1 MNARRFASTAP
12 QRIVAD
18 RRLAALARA
27 MGPALADALADPLV
41 VEVLV
46 NADGRV
52 RVDRIGA
59 GIEATN
65 VWLTSGERETAV
77 RLLAAEARITVTE
90 DQPYLAA
97 TLPGSGAR
105 VQAMIPPL
113 VAAPTLAIRKRPSA
127 IFTLADYVRDRIAD
141 PAQAEALRRAIRER
155 HNIVVAGGTGSGKT
169 TLLNALLAEA
179 EFASA
184 RIIILEDTAELQC
197 AGADVVQL
205 LTKRAAPQVTMRD
218 LVQMTLRL
226 RPDRI
231 VVGEVRDA
239 AALEVLKAWNTG
251 HPGGLLTIHANSAAD
266 ALMRLEDLC
275 IEAGL
280 TSPQRLIRSAVDT
293 VVFMA
298 RTPEGRRIEE
308 IAQLRA
314 PRTLSCRAARAN
326 TDSTFE
332 ETSA

>member
-1 MNARRFASTAP
+1 MSSTLRAPTQAR
-12 QRIVAD
+12 VAE
-18 RRLAALARA
+18 RRLASLARA
-27 MGPALADALADPLV
+27 LGPALAEALADEAV
-41 VEVLV
+41 VEVLI

-52 RVDRIGA
+52 RIDRVGA

-65 VWLTSGERETAV
+65 VWLTPAERETAV
-77 RLLAAEARITVTE
+77 RLLAAEAHVTVTE
-90 DQPYLAA
+90 EQPYLSA

-105 VQAMIPPL
+105 VQAMIPPI
-113 VAAPTLAIRKRPSA
+113 VAAPTLAIRKRPSV
-127 IFTLADYVRDRIAD
+127 IFTLDDYVQGGIATLEQA
-141 PAQAEALRRAIRER
+141 AQMRAAIVARR
-155 HNIVVAGGTGSGKT
+155 NIVVAGGTGSGKT

-179 EFASA
+179 GFADA
-184 RIIILEDTAELQC
+184 RVLILEDTAELQC

-231 VVGEVRDA
+231 VVGEVRDG

-266 ALMRLEDLC
+266 AMLRLEDLC

-280 TSPQRLIRSAVDT
+280 ADPQRLIQSAVDA

-298 RTPEGRRIEE
+298 RTPRGRRIEE
-308 IAQLRA
+308 IAFVDSAANGVDQRARA
-314 PRTLSCRAARAN
+314 PP
-326 TDSTFE
+326 
-332 ETSA
+332 